1 MHASFNAYALNPIYY
16 IANLLV
22 AIHQLENG
30 SSTIMALQKKQVQ
43 VETAAPNCIRCSV
56 RKWRGDKRIQEGGYN
71 MVPDLVTYH
80 TTTHTYVHL
89 QLEKCKHKI
98 YIC

>member
-1 MHASFNAYALNPIYY
+1 M
-16 IANLLV
+16 NLLV
-22 AIHQLENG
+22 AIHQLESG
-30 SSTIMALQKKQVQ
+30 SSTIMALGKKPVQ
-43 VETAAPNCIRCSV
+43 VETAATNCTPKEASAATNCIRCSV

-89 QLEKCKHKI
+89 QLDKHKI
-98 YIC
+98 YNMLKC